1 MTVWGFFSFIIDFL
15 SPDGCL
21 LCGRALRDREGTEGL
36 TIPPGWPPWTHSFLS
51 TNFSLVLCRHIHV
64 EAAVLCPPCWLSL
77 EPAFSQSRIYINGT
91 AIPLVTPF
99 FTSDGL
105 LSLIHFLKFSG
116 GRTVIPPLSW
126 FMAQALRM
134 NLRTSTSP
142 PPLVV
147 PVPLHP
153 SRERKRGYNQ
163 AALLGTSVA
172 KQLDLDF
179 GPAVLLRKR
188 NTKRQARL
196 DPAER
201 AENVRDAFKL
211 SQRRCA
217 ARDVV
222 LVDDLVTT
230 GETIKACMTAL
241 LENAPSTVTVL
252 AAGRVRSL
260 YPDLHV

>member
-1 MTVWGFFSFIIDFL
+1 MWGFFSFIIDFL

-21 LCGRALRDREGTEGL
+21 LCGRALRDREGAEGL
-36 TIPPGWPPWTHSFLS
+36 AIPPGWPPWTHSFLS
-51 TNFSLVLCRHIHV
+51 TNFSLLLYRHIHV
-64 EAAVLCPPCWLSL
+64 EAAALCPACWLSL
-77 EPAFSQSRIYINGT
+77 EPARSQSRIYISST

-116 GRTVIPPLSW
+116 GKRVIPPLSW

-134 NLRTSTSP
+134 NLRTSTSS

-172 KQLDLDF
+172 KQLGMDF

-188 NTKRQARL
+188 NTRRQARL
-196 DPAER
+196 DTSER
-201 AENVRDAFKL
+201 AENVKEAFKL
-211 SQRRCA
+211 SQRQCM

-230 GETIKACMTAL
+230 GETIKACMSAL
-241 LENAPSTVTVL
+241 LEDAPSTVTVL
-252 AAGRVRSL
+252 AVGRVRSL
-260 YPDLHV
+260 YPDLHI